1 MFGKYDLPKDDETTY
16 TAEGE
21 DQIKFDS
28 VYDAGGFSYDTMNI
42 GVNVEPTIG
51 MTVKGVVA
59 TLGGRFQWV
68 TTKFT
73 ETPYWGTDNWMND
86 FLYGVF
92 VGALYQF

>member
-16 TAEGE
+16 TADGV
-21 DQIKFDS
+21 DQINLDN
-28 VYDAGGFSYDTMNI
+28 VMDAGGFSYDTMNI
-42 GVNVEPTIG
+42 GINVEPTIG
-51 MTVKGVVA
+51 MAVNNVVA

-68 TTKFT
+68 SIKFK
-73 ETPYWGTDNWMND
+73 ETPYWGTESWMND